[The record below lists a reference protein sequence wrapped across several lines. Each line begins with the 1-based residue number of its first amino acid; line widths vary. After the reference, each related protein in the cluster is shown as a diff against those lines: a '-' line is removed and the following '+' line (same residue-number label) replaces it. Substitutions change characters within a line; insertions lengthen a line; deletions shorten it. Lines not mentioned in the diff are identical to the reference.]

1 MSLLK
6 PLALASLS
14 ATALAVHAQ
23 PRPAVPPDPRAA
35 SVEVVG
41 HVVEPVGLAPT
52 PERLAALAMPE
63 GFEVSVFARD
73 LGNPRMLAVADD
85 GTVYVTRRALGDVL
99 MLRDTDGDGRA
110 DEQAVV
116 AGRPGLHGI
125 ALDGETAYLVT
136 VRELYRARIE
146 RDGTFSPL
154 ELLADDLPDAGQHP
168 NRTLVVGP
176 DGKLYLSVGSTCN
189 ACNESNPESA
199 TMLRVEPD
207 GSSRTVVATGL
218 RNTIGFGFHP
228 ETGALFGMDHGI
240 DWLGDNAQHEELNQI
255 VEGAAYGWPYIY
267 GDGGINPQDDPP
279 NGLTMAAWDAA
290 SARPLAL
297 YTPHAAPMQMA
308 FYTGAGT
315 EARSAF
321 PADFRNDAFVAM
333 RGSWNR
339 QNPSGY
345 EVVRVRFDEGRPA
358 GIEPFVTG
366 FLQRTDADEAS
377 GSAAGGG
384 WGHLGRLAGLAVAR
398 DGALLLTDDANGV
411 IYRIAYTGTRRAGP
425 RPTAPTNAAGGAPRL
440 TDATPATPPAPTPTR
455 LALAILAPDARRLDV
470 RAPAFGDGQPI
481 PTTHAAEGPN
491 ASPALVWDEGPSGT
505 MSYVV
510 MMEDPAVDEAPPFVH
525 WTLYNVPASTTR
537 LDEGLPGAPRLLKPD
552 GALQGRNDRG
562 TLGYTGPRPP
572 VGDPPHPYH
581 VQVFALDTMLP
592 LAHGASRAD
601 LLEAMRGH
609 VLAAGETVGTYQRT
623 ASRP

>member
-1 MSLLK
+1 MRPLLFFALVSLT
-6 PLALASLS
+6 AS
-14 ATALAVHAQ
+14 AQ
-23 PRPAVPPDPRAA
+23 PRPSVPADPRAA

-41 HVVEPVGLAPT
+41 HVVEPVQLQPT
-52 PERLAALAMPE
+52 AERLTGLAMPA
-63 GFEVSVFARD
+63 GFEISVFARD
-73 LGNPRMLAVADD
+73 LVNPRMLAVADD
-85 GTVYVTRRALGDVL
+85 GTVYVTRRSVGDVL
-99 MLRDTDGDGRA
+99 MLRDTDGDGEA

-116 AGRPGLHGI
+116 ASRPNLHGI
-125 ALDGETAYLVT
+125 ALDGPTVYLVT
-136 VRELYRARIE
+136 IKELYRATIQ

-154 ELLADDLPDAGQHP
+154 ERLVDDLPDAGQHP
-168 NRTLVVGP
+168 NRTVVMGP

-189 ACNESNPESA
+189 ACAESNPENA

-207 GSSRTVVATGL
+207 GSSRSVFASGL

-267 GDGGINPQDDPP
+267 ADGEINPQDDPP
-279 NGLTMAAWDAA
+279 NGLTMAAWDRA

-297 YTPHAAPMQMA
+297 YTPHAAPMQWA
-308 FYTGAGT
+308 FYTADGGD
-315 EARSAF
+315 AF
-321 PADFRNDAFVAM
+321 PETYRGDAFVAM

-345 EVVRVRFDEGRPA
+345 EVVRVRFENGQPS
-358 GIEPFVTG
+358 GVEPFVTG
-366 FLQRTDADEAS
+366 FLQPTDDETV
-377 GSAAGGG
+377 GGG

-398 DGALLLTDDANGV
+398 DGALLVTDDANGV

-425 RPTAPTNAAGGAPRL
+425 RPTQPTNVAGANPRL
-440 TDATPATPPAPTPTR
+440 TDAAPATPPAPTPPD
-455 LALAILAPDARRLDV
+455 LAMALVAPDARRLAV
-470 RAPAFGDGQPI
+470 EARAFGDGQPI
-481 PTTHAAEGPN
+481 PDAHAAEGQN
-491 ASPALVWDEGPSGT
+491 ASPALAWDEGPRGT

-510 MMEDPAVDEAPPFVH
+510 MMEDPAVAMEPPYVH
-525 WTLYNVPASTTR
+525 WTLYNVPAGVTR

-572 VGDPPHPYH
+572 VGDAPHPYH
-581 VQVFALDTMLP
+581 FQVFALDAMLP
-592 LAHGASRAD
+592 LGHGASRAE
-601 LLEAMRGH
+601 LLDAMRGH

-623 ASRP
+623 EE